1 MRTKKTKAISVLL
14 VLMMVLSML
23 PVTAF
28 AAEPSA
34 EFKTILNEEGKLEVN
49 AYQPTEQT
57 SDPLIE
63 ILNGIYGPMDTEGE
77 PNERDHYFMISEYVD
92 TDGVATVTVKR
103 WDVENWVALETHDV
117 ELVFLYDRDIKAQ
130 VDDMVAAMPANPGQR
145 DPYYFAVTDLA
156 MFNYWVSGGDVEDLL
171 FYSEEFKNYIDY
183 KNFAIRIGR
192 GTDAPFYTD
201 VAGDGAFNYGG
212 TVYAIRMMGAR
223 MDHILYVA
231 DGTTDL
237 KAAAQARLD
246 AYLGEGVVTV
256 ADATAGEAAA
266 YANYAARF
274 RGSESFEE
282 FLALCGA
289 VNGVITDDVV
299 VESDYRA
306 QYSYEVAEAGVS
318 DSYDDWKVSYMNMVT
333 GGGGSLP
340 TVEYLIDMPG
350 LTTTSPCFKAEVGGQ
365 VRYFLVEADSSQM
378 VTPAYQN
385 VDVGTEIAVSTEETS
400 VPLDTMLQVE
410 QLTEGAEYDEI
421 MSVLDVEESV
431 TYDIKLHSASK
442 NQYVTQLP
450 SGKFQV
456 KIPVPAELEDKD
468 LIVYYVDAN
477 GDVEEYTV
485 TPDGGYAVFETDH
498 FSIYTLAEKAA
509 ATPPTPPTPPVAV
522 GKVADLRD
530 LFSAKD
536 GVVTVTPVAGKKYVL
551 AHAEIPSDMTDVEVQ
566 AMVDLYNGLVGK
578 DVYQLTEENAEAL
591 WNDGCALTISTFG
604 GAGQIITQKT
614 EVEVDALTLFALF
627 EINDQNK
634 VVVDEETVYAIYG
647 AAAIAADKSTESGA
661 GDITHDTEADKNVG
675 SATLTE
681 DANLGDKVLTE
692 AEKAQVAQ
700 GKDVSVWLEVEEAQ
714 PSAEDAALVE
724 AKLGDYELGMHLD
737 VTLWKQLEGE
747 TEQKVTETAG
757 KVSITFTVPEKLLN
771 KDTSKVRSYKL
782 IRVHDGAAELLDAE
796 FDTAKNTVTFETDR
810 FSTYTLVYQDAAKG
824 GSPDTGD
831 AGIALY
837 VGMSVL
843 SAMGTAALVLN
854 QKKRA

>member
-1 MRTKKTKAISVLL
+1 MRTLKAKGISVIL
-14 VLMMVLSML
+14 VLMMVLSLL
-23 PVTAF
+23 PVAAF
-28 AAEPSA
+28 AENASVSP
-34 EFKTILNEEGKLEVN
+34 EFQTILNEEGKLEVKHFKP
-49 AYQPTEQT
+49 ASDEEAMLLEQNLYFT
-57 SDPLIE
+57 
-63 ILNGIYGPMDTEGE
+63 YGFEDSNFE
-77 PNERDHYFMISEYVD
+77 PVERDHYFMVSDYDDSGAVP
-92 TDGVATVTVKR
+92 TARVAR
-103 WDVENWVALETHDV
+103 INENWEELESHTV
-117 ELVFLYDRDIKAQ
+117 ELVFVYDEGIKAQ
-130 VDDMVAAMPANPGQR
+130 VDQIIQGLPNGEETAPGVYDR
-145 DPYYFAVTDLA
+145 YYYAVTDLA
-156 MFNYWVSGGDVEDLL
+156 MFNYWLNGGDVDDLL

-183 KNFAIRIGR
+183 KNFSVYIGM

-201 VAGDGAFNYGG
+201 VAGHGTFMYDDTAYG
-212 TVYAIRMMGAR
+212 VKDLGAR

-231 DGTTDL
+231 DGAADL

-256 ADATAGEAAA
+256 VDATAGEAAM
-266 YANYAARF
+266 YANYISRY
-274 RGSESFEE
+274 RDDKTFEE
-282 FLALCGA
+282 FVALCGA
-289 VNGVITDDVV
+289 VDGVITDDVV

-333 GGGGSLP
+333 GWGGSLP
-340 TVEYLIDMPG
+340 TAEGLIDMPG
-350 LTTTSPCFKAEVGGQ
+350 LTTASPCFKAEVNGQ
-365 VRYFLVEADSSQM
+365 IRYFQVKADSSKM

-410 QLTEGAEYDEI
+410 QLTEGTEYDEI

-450 SGKFQV
+450 SGKFLV
-456 KIPVPAELEDKD
+456 KIPVPAELEGKD
-468 LIVYYVDAN
+468 LIVYYVNAN
-477 GDVEEYTV
+477 GEADPYDV
-485 TPDGGYAVFETDH
+485 TPEDGYAVFETDH
-498 FSIYTLAEKAA
+498 FSIYTL
-509 ATPPTPPTPPVAV
+509 
-522 GKVADLRD
+522 
-530 LFSAKD
+530 
-536 GVVTVTPVAGKKYVL
+536 
-551 AHAEIPSDMTDVEVQ
+551 
-566 AMVDLYNGLVGK
+566 
-578 DVYQLTEENAEAL
+578 
-591 WNDGCALTISTFG
+591 
-604 GAGQIITQKT
+604 
-614 EVEVDALTLFALF
+614 
-627 EINDQNK
+627 
-634 VVVDEETVYAIYG
+634 
-647 AAAIAADKSTESGA
+647 ADKSTESGA

-771 KDTSKVRSYKL
+771 KDSSKVRSYKV
-782 IRVHDGAAELLDAE
+782 IRIHDGAAELLDAK
-796 FDTAKNTVTFETDR
+796 FDTTKNTVTFETDR
-810 FSTYTLVYQDAAKG
+810 FSTYALVYQDAAKG

-843 SAMGTAALVLN
+843 SAMGAAALVLN